1 MNMVLMPM
9 WLLSGSMFP
18 AETASPWLGWL
29 VKLNPLHACTSSIA
43 HAQRRRPWEAGWAWA
58 YAAAFAACGFAL
70 ATLVMSRTKGAS
82 GAGGIE

>member
-1 MNMVLMPM
+1 L
-9 WLLSGSMFP
+9 
-18 AETASPWLGWL
+18 
-29 VKLNPLHACTSSIA
+29 
-43 HAQRRRPWEAGWAWA
+43 EAGWAWA